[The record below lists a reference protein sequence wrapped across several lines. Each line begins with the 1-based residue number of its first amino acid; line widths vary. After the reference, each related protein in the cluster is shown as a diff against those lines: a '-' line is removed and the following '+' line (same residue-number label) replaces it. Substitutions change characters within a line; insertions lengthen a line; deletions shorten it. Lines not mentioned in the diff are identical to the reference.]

1 MHTLINGLEPPD
13 LNSWNRV
20 VIESRQG
27 RPVRSDSRKV
37 GSGDIFVALSGTR
50 DQGSRYIPEAL
61 DRGAAYVVSDNRALT
76 EDRRA
81 VFHPH
86 PPKALGDLARAH
98 FGTDRLNLKVIAVTG
113 TNGKTTTSY
122 MLEHLFSSNGFK
134 TGVLG
139 TVNYRW
145 PEVVLHS
152 RTTTPDCLELHSML
166 ARMDKDEVEIVCL
179 EVSSHALD
187 QERVAGIDIHVAVF
201 SNLSQDHLDY
211 HQDMQDYFLAKR
223 KLFVRGSFNG
233 FQGSV
238 LNTDDP
244 YGRLLADEAEK
255 PLRYGLLEKFTPE
268 LAGELLHCG
277 AEGTRLKCRYQDNT
291 WTLKSSLP
299 GRHNALNLL
308 SAQGAAL
315 CLGLK
320 PRQFK
325 CLEDMEKVPGRLERV
340 SGPDGRN
347 IFVDYAHT
355 PDALKNVCQALKWLG
370 FKRIVVLFGCGGDR
384 DRGKRPLM
392 GQAVAGYADVVVL
405 TSDNPRSEDPEQII
419 REIIPGLEDHPC
431 VYIDPDR
438 GQAIRLGL
446 SLLGSGE
453 ALLVAGKGHEDYQE
467 INGTKHDF
475 SDVREIKKALL
486 EPPAGNSDKH
496 ARKEM
501 NIE

>member
-1 MHTLINGLEPPD
+1 M
-13 LNSWNRV
+13 NSWNRV
-20 VIESRQG
+20 VSESRQG

-37 GSGDIFVALSGTR
+37 ISGDIFVALSGTR
-50 DQGSRYIPEAL
+50 DHGNLYIPEAL
-61 DRGAAYVVSDNRALT
+61 DRGAAYVVSDSQALT
-76 EDRRA
+76 DDRRI

-86 PPKALGDLARAH
+86 APKALGTLARAH
-98 FGTDRLNLKVIAVTG
+98 FGTDRLGLKIIAVTG

-122 MLEHLFSSNGFK
+122 MLEHLFSCNGFK

-145 PEVVLHS
+145 PGVILHS
-152 RTTTPDCLELHSML
+152 RTTTPDCLELHGML
-166 ARMDKDEVEIVCL
+166 ARMDKDKVEIVCL

-223 KLFVRGSFNG
+223 KLFVRRSFNG
-233 FQGSV
+233 FLGSV

-255 PLRYGLLEKFTPE
+255 PLRYGLQERFRPE
-268 LAGELLHCG
+268 LKGELLQS
-277 AEGTRLKCRYQDNT
+277 GTGGNRLKCRFQDKT
-291 WTLKSSLP
+291 WMLKSSLP

-320 PRQFK
+320 PPHFK
-325 CLEDMEKVPGRLERV
+325 CLEDLGKIPGRLERV
-340 SGPDGRN
+340 TGSAGRN

-355 PDALKNVCQALKWLG
+355 PDALKNVCQALKGLG
-370 FKRIVVLFGCGGDR
+370 FERIVVLFGCGGDR

-392 GQAVAGYADVVVL
+392 GRAVAGYADVVVL

-419 REIIPGLEDHPC
+419 SEIIPGLEDHPC

-438 GQAIRLGL
+438 RQAIRLGL

-453 ALLVAGKGHEDYQE
+453 AMLVAGKGHEDYQE
-467 INGTKHDF
+467 INGTRHDF
-475 SDVREIKKALL
+475 SDVQEIKKALL
-486 EPPAGNSDKH
+486 EPPAGNSGKH
-496 ARKEM
+496 TSKEM